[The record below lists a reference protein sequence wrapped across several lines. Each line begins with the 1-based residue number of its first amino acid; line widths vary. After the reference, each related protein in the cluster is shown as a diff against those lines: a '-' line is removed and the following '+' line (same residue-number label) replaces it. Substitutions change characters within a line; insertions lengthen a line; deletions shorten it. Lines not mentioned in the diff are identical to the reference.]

1 MYICIYIDIYAF
13 DIAKVKAYLA
23 KSLRVD
29 LAYQNVLKTYQNK
42 SGFDKWSKS
51 SKSYWKV
58 LSEAES

>member
-1 MYICIYIDIYAF
+1 MCVCGYVYMLYIDIYAF

-42 SGFDKWSKS
+42 SGFDK
-51 SKSYWKV
+51 
-58 LSEAES
+58 